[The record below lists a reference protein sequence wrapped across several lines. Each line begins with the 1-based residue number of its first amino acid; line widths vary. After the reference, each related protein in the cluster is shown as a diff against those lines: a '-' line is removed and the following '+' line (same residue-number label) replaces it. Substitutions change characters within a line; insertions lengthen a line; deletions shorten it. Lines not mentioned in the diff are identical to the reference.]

1 MISNQPKFKF
11 IFLVLDIFI
20 LTLSFFLAKIII
32 QQKVSYELIPGV
44 IFFSVYLIA
53 FIIIPIY
60 LFYYNGLYKRNN
72 ILSVYRQIILI
83 FKSLLISA
91 VFLAFIMFIYY
102 QFDLRI
108 LYRRNIFFYSFTF
121 SFILFIILRVIVAR
135 KMFLLLLKKRI
146 FQSKVLI
153 IGTGDAGIRVGKALE
168 SSEYLDFQ
176 IIGYIGEKKSIKTND
191 LNNYN
196 YLGSFNNIEKVMNK
210 YEVDEILIAI
220 DNIDYDIMISIV
232 QRCLEFDKVVRIYSN
247 FLKILEEKLNVELYA
262 GIPVIMLS
270 QYSLSG
276 KAWKIKRIIDII
288 FSAGALIALS
298 PFFLIIAVGIK
309 LSSRG
314 PVFYIQN
321 RIGKD
326 GKPINFYKF
335 RSMHV
340 AKSDEGHKK
349 FVQDFIKDK
358 SNNNDIRIFK
368 ITDDPRIF
376 KLGKFIRKTSIDE
389 LPQLYSVLKGDMSL
403 IGPRPC
409 LPYEWDVYS
418 EWHKKR
424 LHAIPG
430 CTGLWQ
436 VVGRSIVSF
445 EEMVLL
451 DLYYISNMS
460 IWFDFKIIIK
470 TFPVL
475 FLGKGGF

>member
-1 MISNQPKFKF
+1 MISNQPKFKY
-11 IFLVLDIFI
+11 IFLSLDIII
-20 LTLSFFLAKIII
+20 LAISFFFAKFSVQHTILD
-32 QQKVSYELIPGV
+32 ELIPGIV
-44 IFFSVYLIA
+44 FFSVYLIT
-53 FIIIPIY
+53 FIIIPVY

-83 FKSLLISA
+83 LKSLLISA

-108 LYRRNIFFYSFTF
+108 LYRKNIFLYSFTF
-121 SFILFIILRVIVAR
+121 SFLLFIILRVTVAR
-135 KMFLLLLKKRI
+135 KMLLLLLKRRI
-146 FQSKVLI
+146 FQSKVII

-168 SSEYLDFQ
+168 NSKYLDFK
-176 IIGYIGEKKSIKTND
+176 IIGYIGEKKSIKTDD

-196 YLGSFNNIEKVMNK
+196 YLGSFSNIEKVINK

-220 DNIDYDIMISIV
+220 DNINYDTMISIV

-247 FLKILEEKLNVELYA
+247 FLKTLEEKLNVELYA

-288 FSAGALIALS
+288 FSGIALIALL
-298 PFFLIIAVGIK
+298 PFFIITAVGIK
-309 LSSRG
+309 VSSSG
-314 PVFYIQN
+314 PVFYIQK

-335 RSMHV
+335 RSMHI

-349 FVQDFIKDK
+349 FVQNFIKDK
-358 SNNNDIRIFK
+358 SGNKDIRIFK

-376 KLGKFIRKTSIDE
+376 KFGKFIRKTSIDE

-409 LPYEWDVYS
+409 LPYEWEVYS
-418 EWHKKR
+418 DWHKKR

-436 VVGRSIVSF
+436 VVGRSMVSF